1 MKERRIKAA
10 VPEEER
16 HNDGDGGCATRSRPA
31 WGRKEG
37 PERRKMKRK
46 VMAALLAAG
55 LAWAPSAVLP
65 VSAAEA
71 WTLPAAGIRMDMQTY
86 MNEKMEAFFHPREG
100 EPRPA
105 AFAPPDGWTWERY
118 SVNGAA
124 AERLVNPDGKTGRVV
139 LQLHGGGYVAPL
151 ADGHRTLAVRQA
163 VLANASQV
171 ILANYRVA
179 PEHTYPAALDD
190 AKAVYQDILAD
201 GTKPENV
208 IVIGDSA
215 GGNLALRLKEE
226 GKPQPGVLILI
237 SPWATLANDLP
248 SRSENIPVDPV
259 LALSPIYGSV
269 VSPSYGGALDVKDPR
284 LSPLYADLAGLPP
297 MLIQTGGHELFLD
310 ESLALAERAADCDVP
325 VTVSVYQGMPH
336 DFALV
341 LPELQESVDSFRQIR
356 DFVESRMSG
365 GEEA

>member
-1 MKERRIKAA
+1 
-10 VPEEER
+10 
-16 HNDGDGGCATRSRPA
+16 
-31 WGRKEG
+31 
-37 PERRKMKRK
+37 MKRK

-71 WTLPAAGIRMDMQTY
+71 WTLPAAGIRMDMQTQQTY

-100 EPRPA
+100 GPRPA

-151 ADGHRTLAVRQA
+151 ADGHRMLAVRQA
-163 VLANASQV
+163 VLADASQV
-171 ILANYRVA
+171 ILADYRIA

-190 AKAVYQDILAD
+190 AEAVYQDILAD

-215 GGNLALRLKEE
+215 GGNLA
-226 GKPQPGVLILI
+226 
-237 SPWATLANDLP
+237 
-248 SRSENIPVDPV
+248 

-297 MLIQTGGHELFLD
+297 MLIQTGGYELFLD

>member
-1 MKERRIKAA
+1 
-10 VPEEER
+10 
-16 HNDGDGGCATRSRPA
+16 
-31 WGRKEG
+31 
-37 PERRKMKRK
+37 MKRK

-71 WTLPAAGIRMDMQTY
+71 WTLPSAGIRMDMQTRQTY

-100 EPRPA
+100 GPRPA
-105 AFAPPDGWTWERY
+105 AFAQPDGWTWERY

-124 AERLVNPDGKTGRVV
+124 AERLVNPDGKKGRVV

-151 ADGHRTLAVRQA
+151 TDGHRMLAVRQA
-163 VLANASQV
+163 VLADASQV
-171 ILANYRVA
+171 ILADYRVA

-190 AKAVYQDILAD
+190 AEAVYQDILAD

-215 GGNLALRLKEE
+215 GGNLALALALRLKEE

-325 VTVSVYQGMPH
+325 VPVSVYQGMPH

>member
-1 MKERRIKAA
+1 MWRRS
-10 VPEEER
+10 PM
-16 HNDGDGGCATRSRPA
+16 GTGCSPC
-31 WGRKEG
+31 
-37 PERRKMKRK
+37 
-46 VMAALLAAG
+46 
-55 LAWAPSAVLP
+55 
-65 VSAAEA
+65 AAE
-71 WTLPAAGIRMDMQTY
+71 
-86 MNEKMEAFFHPREG
+86 
-100 EPRPA
+100 
-105 AFAPPDGWTWERY
+105 
-118 SVNGAA
+118 
-124 AERLVNPDGKTGRVV
+124 
-139 LQLHGGGYVAPL
+139 
-151 ADGHRTLAVRQA
+151 
-163 VLANASQV
+163 
-171 ILANYRVA
+171 
-179 PEHTYPAALDD
+179 
-190 AKAVYQDILAD
+190 AVYQDILAD

-215 GGNLALRLKEE
+215 GGNLALALALRLKEE
-226 GKPQPGVLILI
+226 GKPQPGALILI